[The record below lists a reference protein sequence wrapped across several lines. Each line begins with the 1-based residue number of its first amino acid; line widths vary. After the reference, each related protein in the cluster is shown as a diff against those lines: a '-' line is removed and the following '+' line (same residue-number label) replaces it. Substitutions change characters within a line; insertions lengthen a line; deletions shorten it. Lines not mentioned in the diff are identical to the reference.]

1 MEVYGACV
9 RLLIPRLQRLCARY
23 LRAGIGPNTVLH
35 ALAAAH
41 TRHLPAVKE
50 YCLRFIVIESN
61 YNTIVMSS
69 EFETL
74 EQSLM
79 VEVIRRHQQPVPR
92 CAPDPAD
99 EVSEGITI
107 YDFTLFY

>member
-1 MEVYGACV
+1 M
-9 RLLIPRLQRLCARY
+9 
-23 LRAGIGPNTVLH
+23 
-35 ALAAAH
+35 
-41 TRHLPAVKE
+41 K
-50 YCLRFIVIESN
+50 ESN

-79 VEVIRRHQQPVPR
+79 VEIIRRRQQPTPR

-99 EVSEGITI
+99 EVSEGITLI
-107 YDFTLFY
+107 LLILAI

>member
-23 LRAGIGPNTVLH
+23 LRAGIGTNTVLH

-50 YCLRFIVIESN
+50 YCLRYILQD
-61 YNTIVMSS
+61 Y
-69 EFETL
+69 
-74 EQSLM
+74 
-79 VEVIRRHQQPVPR
+79 
-92 CAPDPAD
+92 
-99 EVSEGITI
+99 
-107 YDFTLFY
+107 